1 MLSTW
6 TSMPCASIVAMRWA
20 AALAMCRSG
29 RSDGP
34 PSLSPTRASASGTA
48 QCACTSMT
56 LTRLPETTV
65 WRRAAWA
72 PAGRAASRSQ
82 PTKARLASAPAP
94 DSRNSRRLVMV
105 LPPPVS
111 CGCRLARRQQPQQLM
126 RLGLQRFSLGA
137 HRNVFVPC
145 PGFAE
150 RLVVVRKNVAGLPA
164 GMDVER
170 FFQVRQV
177 VDRAQARR
185 MAVGVGPVLVVKVVS
200 PDVHRVGI
208 AGRGDADVEDRRKQR
223 LPAEGPMLVERAM
236 RLAPAPAGLVIAEA
250 PAQIG
255 QRRLQR

>member
-82 PTKARLASAPAP
+82 PTKARPASAPAP
-94 DSRNSRRLVMV
+94 DPRNSRRLVMV
-105 LPPPVS
+105 LPPPVRCS
-111 CGCRLARRQQPQQLM
+111 CELAQRQQPQQVM
-126 RLGLQRFSLGA
+126 RFGVERLALRA
-137 HRNVFVPC
+137 HRDVLVLR
-145 PGFAE
+145 PGLGE
-150 RLVVVRKNVAGLPA
+150 RVVVVREDVAGLA
-164 GMDVER
+164 ARVDVER
-170 FFQVRQV
+170 LLQVRQV
-177 VDRAQARR
+177 VDGAQA
-185 MAVGVGPVLVVKVVS
+185 GG
-200 PDVHRVGI
+200 
-208 AGRGDADVEDRRKQR
+208 
-223 LPAEGPMLVERAM
+223 
-236 RLAPAPAGLVIAEA
+236 
-250 PAQIG
+250 
-255 QRRLQR
+255 